1 MVPQL
6 RKWTA
11 NIRELLDKLKR
22 TNPEEG
28 MLGEI
33 AYWKDM
39 ARILDALEN
48 ELKAEQQ

>member
-1 MVPQL
+1 MLAQVSI
-6 RKWTA
+6 WTGA
-11 NIRELLDKLKR
+11 IKQLLDKLKR

-39 ARILDALEN
+39 SRILSALE
-48 ELKAEQQ
+48 AETNS